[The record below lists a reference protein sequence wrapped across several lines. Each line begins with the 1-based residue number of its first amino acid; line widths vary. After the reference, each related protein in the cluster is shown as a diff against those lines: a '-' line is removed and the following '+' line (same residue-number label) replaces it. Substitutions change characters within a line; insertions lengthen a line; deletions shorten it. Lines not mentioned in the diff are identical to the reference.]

1 MLCCGAMV
9 DWSAVA
15 LLLAERSEMP
25 AVLLNGQGKV
35 LLVAPAAERALGWKY
50 DSVGSNWVERHVV
63 PASAAAADW
72 FFDKTLSGA
81 LRSFEV
87 EVRTSD
93 GDALAS
99 FESYAVGQPDSRGV
113 LLLLQTVVPSSHK
126 RPSSDYDYEV
136 QGIAAESFEL
146 GSLWRIGSGPVSGGG
161 KCYEVIHG
169 RDRPCDVCPL
179 RGSAAKTLVRPLTGE
194 EYELSTATID
204 ADSARI
210 SVRRLPIATFTA
222 LLEARLN
229 ELSSSARLSTRES
242 DVLRQLVDGRTLDDI
257 ASALGISRRTV
268 KFHQA
273 NLLQKL
279 GADSRSDLMRLVF

>member
-1 MLCCGAMV
+1 MV

-15 LLLAERSEMP
+15 MLLAERSEMP

-50 DSVGSNWVERHVV
+50 DSVGANWVERHVV

-87 EVRTSD
+87 EVHTSD

-136 QGIAAESFEL
+136 QGVATQSFEL
-146 GSLWRIGSGPVSGGG
+146 GSLWRIGSGPVGGGG
-161 KCYEVIHG
+161 KCYQLIHG
-169 RDRPCDVCPL
+169 RDRPCEICPL
-179 RGSAAKTLVRPLTGE
+179 REPSAPRTLVRPLSGD
-194 EYELSTATID
+194 EYELSTATLD
-204 ADSARI
+204 GDTARI
-210 SVRRLPIATFTA
+210 SVRRLPLATFTA

-229 ELSSSARLSTRES
+229 ELCVTARLSARES
-242 DVLRQLVDGRTLDDI
+242 DVLRQLVDGRSLDEI
-257 ASALGISRRTV
+257 ANALGIGRRTV